1 MQAFKNNEL
10 HLLVATTVIE
20 VGVDVPNASLMIIEN
35 PERLGLAQLHQ
46 LRGRVG
52 RGTVASHCV
61 LLFHAPLS
69 KTAQKRLG
77 VLRESNDG
85 FVIAQRDLEIRGP
98 GELLG
103 TKQTGLADFKIA
115 DLVRDQQLVPQVQ
128 RIARHIHE
136 RYPQNAQA
144 IIDRWLGERDIY
156 AKA

>member
-1 MQAFKNNEL
+1 M
-10 HLLVATTVIE
+10 IE

-35 PERLGLAQLHQ
+35 PNVGLAQLHQ

-128 RIARHIHE
+128 HIARHIHE